1 MAYKENTTKLA
12 KVIKEMQLNQLN
24 HVKKE
29 MQGIEAIS
37 DYTSYRRGRA
47 KQASNMN
54 YKSEYDRLI
63 GELSQTTI
71 TPGRRDRIEKR
82 KRDIKAAY
90 PGSQYTKN
98 IVLPEYIH
106 TVPYIYGINFNGV
119 KPRPTDE
126 ELINLKDCPF
136 KYPDRSATFTRESPL
151 LTEFDGIGMMEFQ
164 EQGQ

>member
-1 MAYKENTTKLA
+1 
-12 KVIKEMQLNQLN
+12 MQLNQLN

-71 TPGRRDRIEKR
+71 TPGTRDRIERR
-82 KRDIKAAY
+82 KRAIKAAY
-90 PGSQYTKN
+90 QGSQ
-98 IVLPEYIH
+98 
-106 TVPYIYGINFNGV
+106 
-119 KPRPTDE
+119 
-126 ELINLKDCPF
+126 
-136 KYPDRSATFTRESPL
+136 
-151 LTEFDGIGMMEFQ
+151 
-164 EQGQ
+164 